1 MRPRTLQALVAELAA
16 DIAAGRRWRPGDRL
30 PPQRTLARE
39 RGMAAST
46 VSLAYR
52 ELARR
57 GLVVGETGRGTFI
70 RAATGPA
77 WPVMAEP
84 SGS

>member
-1 MRPRTLQALVAELAA
+1 MRPGTLQALVSALAA
-16 DIAAGRRWRPGDRL
+16 DIAAGRRRPGDRL

-39 RGMAAST
+39 RHMAAST

-57 GLVVGETGRGTFI
+57 GLVVGET
-70 RAATGPA
+70 
-77 WPVMAEP
+77 
-84 SGS
+84 